1 VETSERT
8 DRVIL
13 SGTLQELERARVA
26 KRYLDHQ
33 ETDENYKVG
42 AERLCNRWS
51 GKKNSSHFMVSNCLS
66 LSPFAPPTP
75 GHHHWLDETSLS
87 HIFRQDQL
95 LYFEIA
101 SCHREVVT
109 GC

>member
-1 VETSERT
+1 METSERT

-42 AERLCNRWS
+42 AERLCNR
-51 GKKNSSHFMVSNCLS
+51 
-66 LSPFAPPTP
+66 
-75 GHHHWLDETSLS
+75 
-87 HIFRQDQL
+87 
-95 LYFEIA
+95 
-101 SCHREVVT
+101 
-109 GC
+109 